1 MKRAAKTQPS
11 TTLPSTTLPSITLPS
26 TARPF
31 TMKTRSTAPP
41 SIPMED
47 NAVDGSEHME
57 EEDDDDDDD
66 DDGDGGDHDRNR
78 VVKIFEI
85 GLSLCGNHE
94 DATRKLL
101 DEISLD
107 VVMTHDIETVTNLAG
122 FYGYA
127 CQILNSRLR
136 EVEEAEAMA
145 NNVDQNTVSTSST
158 KKINETSSAPLDV
171 LARAAVKVSPVK
183 VKNRK

>member
-11 TTLPSTTLPSITLPS
+11 TTLPSTTLPSTILPSITLPS

-31 TMKTRSTAPP
+31 TMKTRST
-41 SIPMED
+41 IPMED

-57 EEDDDDDDD
+57 EEEDDDDDDD
-66 DDGDGGDHDRNR
+66 NDDGDGGDHDRNR

-94 DATRKLL
+94 DATKKLL
-101 DEISLD
+101 DEVSLD

-127 CQILNSRLR
+127 CQILSSRLR

-171 LARAAVKVSPVK
+171 LARAAVKI
-183 VKNRK
+183 KNKK

>member
-1 MKRAAKTQPS
+1 MKRAAKTQ
-11 TTLPSTTLPSITLPS
+11 PSTTLPSITLPS

-57 EEDDDDDDD
+57 EDDGDDD
-66 DDGDGGDHDRNR
+66 DDGDGDDDDHDDIHRNR
-78 VVKIFEI
+78 LLKIIDI
-85 GLSLCGNHE
+85 GLSLCSNQE
-94 DATRKLL
+94 NATRDLL
-101 DEISLD
+101 DEVSWD
-107 VVMTHDIETVTNLAG
+107 VVMTHDKDTITNLAG

-127 CQILNSRLR
+127 CQVLNSRLR
-136 EVEEAEAMA
+136 QVEETEAMA